1 MDPGRAGRTRRHPA
15 PSHRTWWPASLCG
28 GARTLRY
35 DAAARPLAQA
45 TTDAGHHVIAA
56 AVRRT
61 FVMGET
67 GTGSA

>member
-1 MDPGRAGRTRRHPA
+1 VA
-15 PSHRTWWPASLCG
+15 ASRCG